1 MQAADEAKLAEDL
14 NMLYTRSDKRDFHME
29 QEQAP
34 KQLKSEKQWK
44 MRWKAK
50 PFICLWL
57 S

>member
-34 KQLKSEKQWK
+34 KQTVKGWK
-44 MRWKAK
+44 TMKNEME
-50 PFICLWL
+50 